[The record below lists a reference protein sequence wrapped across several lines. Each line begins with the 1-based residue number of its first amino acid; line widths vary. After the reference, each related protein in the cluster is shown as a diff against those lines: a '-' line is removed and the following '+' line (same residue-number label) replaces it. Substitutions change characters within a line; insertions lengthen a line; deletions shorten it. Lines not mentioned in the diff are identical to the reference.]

1 MGEIFGN
8 VMKFVT
14 LGLHTAES
22 EKAKMQTGKK
32 TFAFSRPMGTS
43 ILLLLVLLCWALSSS
58 IGSGGDTDN
67 HLSSIWCAWGEKANV
82 CEDLSET
89 ATGYSATVPFM
100 FQMCDGRP
108 IDFSPACEFTKDH
121 APTQTLRTSA
131 PAFQNLYYK
140 FMRIFVTENVQA
152 SVLIMRIFN
161 SLLVTFLLFG
171 VLRFCSG
178 RNRIGLIIGFLTT
191 LISVSISTITSI
203 NPRSWA
209 TIGVIFSWTFLYE
222 LMSNKNS
229 KFVRNSLLAFYI
241 ICCSLAFSS
250 RIDASTFLVFS
261 NCLIILLVFI
271 NRGFSPRKILFTGLK
286 FFVPISFAVLLIP
299 RLNSVISYQ
308 SSPSYGRLQFFTMQ
322 LVHIPESLA
331 QIWAYDVGQQGNGPG
346 LIGLIGFGVFVLFIG
361 QGLQEINRRQ
371 GWLMSLT
378 AAFIFITMYRG
389 SLLVDSLVP
398 LGGRYVLS
406 LAAFFMGIVYV
417 ASEGSLAFL
426 AKNGFRTSVVVA
438 LSSAHALA
446 LYSNIEFFTKRG
458 QNIGFYDALS
468 LRGDWWWNSWSS
480 PNWVFIFGVISFI
493 FFIKSALD
501 FLSNSITV
509 EL

>member
-1 MGEIFGN
+1 
-8 VMKFVT
+8 
-14 LGLHTAES
+14 
-22 EKAKMQTGKK
+22 
-32 TFAFSRPMGTS
+32 
-43 ILLLLVLLCWALSSS
+43 
-58 IGSGGDTDN
+58 
-67 HLSSIWCAWGEKANV
+67 
-82 CEDLSET
+82 
-89 ATGYSATVPFM
+89 
-100 FQMCDGRP
+100 
-108 IDFSPACEFTKDH
+108 
-121 APTQTLRTSA
+121 
-131 PAFQNLYYK
+131 
-140 FMRIFVTENVQA
+140 MRIFVTENVQA

>member
-1 MGEIFGN
+1 MDFPS
-8 VMKFVT
+8 VV
-14 LGLHTAES
+14 S
-22 EKAKMQTGKK
+22 EKADMQLVKK
-32 TFAFSRPMGTS
+32 NFSFAQPISTS
-43 ILLLLVLLCWALSSS
+43 LFLLLVLLCWTFSSS

-108 IDFSPACEFTKDH
+108 IDFSPACDFTKDH
-121 APTQTLRTSA
+121 EPTQVLRSSA
-131 PAFQNLYYK
+131 PAFQNFYYK
-140 FMRIFVTENVQA
+140 FMHIFVTENVQM
-152 SVLIMRIFN
+152 SVVIMRVMN
-161 SLLVTFLLFG
+161 SLLVSLLLFG
-171 VLRFCSG
+171 VLQFCSG

-191 LISVSISTITSI
+191 LISVSVSTITSI

-222 LMSNKNS
+222 LLSNKNS
-229 KFVRNSLLAFYI
+229 KLVRNSLITFYI
-241 ICCSLAFSS
+241 ICCALTFSS

-261 NCLIILLVFI
+261 NCLIVLLNFM
-271 NRGFSPRKILFTGLK
+271 NRGYPFKQIVKQGLIFVMPIFAAILF
-286 FFVPISFAVLLIP
+286 IP
-299 RLNSVISYQ
+299 RVNALFSFQ
-308 SSPSYGRLQFFTMQ
+308 SSPNYGRLQFFTMQ

-458 QNIGFYDALS
+458 QNIGFFDALS

-480 PNWVFIFGVISFI
+480 PNWVFIVGVISFV